1 MTVKVPSSTS
11 STTAFIVL
19 GVTQEELKCDSCSNP
34 HYVAMTPYE
43 NADIYT
49 RDEDDTPAPYYMTKN
64 PFNAFNFLSW
74 KKAVS
79 IATILNKT
87 KDKEEWGVGD
97 TFVRFYA
104 MKVETSYKVTKVS
117 DENEF

>member
-1 MTVKVPSSTS
+1 MTVNTPSST
-11 STTAFIVL
+11 TKAYIVL
-19 GVTQEELKCDSCSNP
+19 GVTQEELNCDSCSNP

-49 RDEDDTPAPYYMTKN
+49 HDEDDTPAPYYMTKN

-74 KKAVS
+74 RKAVS
-79 IATILNKT
+79 IATILNNT
-87 KDKEEWGVGD
+87 KDKKEWGVGD

-104 MKVETSYKVTKVS
+104 MKVEISYKAMKVS